1 MERRRS
7 TLRPY
12 EREMP
17 VYQYKAFDQAGKETT
32 GIVDASTPREAREK
46 LRGRSI
52 FVTDM
57 TAVKAGGGAGGKA
70 RSPKSAMVKTGADAG
85 QPADQVEEGLVQ
97 SAGLRQQLD
106 SLFAGRAREEL
117 TSVTRLLATL
127 LKAGIPLVA
136 SIQSLIAQ
144 VEDKYLGTVLRQV
157 RESVQGG
164 VSFAD
169 ALAMHPAL
177 FDALYVNMVRAGEA
191 AGALDQVL
199 KRLADFMQAQKRMKN
214 RVSAALTYPIIMIVM
229 GFGVVS
235 FLLAF
240 VVPKIVA
247 VVTKRGTP
255 LPLPTQ
261 ILLTIQGAFTQWWWL
276 GLIIIV
282 ALWIVYSAIVRTEK
296 GALARDT
303 WKLRVPFLGDL
314 FRKQSVARFATTF
327 STLLRSGIQA
337 TDCLKILANIVDN
350 KLLGKVLNEVR
361 ERIIEGTDISTPIKK
376 SRVFPPVV
384 GDMIAI
390 GEESGQL
397 EELLERIA
405 ETYDEEVDI
414 TSQKVTAMI
423 EPLIIIAMAAVVG
436 FIVLSVVLPLVQGF
450 KF

>member
-1 MERRRS
+1 
-7 TLRPY
+7 
-12 EREMP
+12 MP
-17 VYQYKAFDQAGKETT
+17 VYQYKAFDQAGNETT
-32 GIVDASTPREAREK
+32 GIIDASTPREAREK

-52 FVTDM
+52 FVTEM
-57 TAVKAGGGAGGKA
+57 VPVKGGRAKAPTKAGSKDVGL
-70 RSPKSAMVKTGADAG
+70 ADVMEEQG
-85 QPADQVEEGLVQ
+85 IVEG
-97 SAGLRQQLD
+97 AGLRQQLE
-106 SLFAGRAREEL
+106 SMFAGRARDEL
-117 TSVTRLLATL
+117 VSVTRLLATL
-127 LKAGIPLVA
+127 LKAGIPLVGA
-136 SIQSLIAQ
+136 IGSVIAQ
-144 VEDKYLGTVLRQV
+144 IEDKYLGTVMRQV

-177 FDALYVNMVRAGEA
+177 FDPLYVNMVRAGEA
-191 AGALDQVL
+191 SGALDEVL

-214 RVSAALTYPIIMIVM
+214 RVSAALTYPMIMMVM

-240 VVPKIVA
+240 VVPKIVN
-247 VVTKRGTP
+247 VVTKRGSV

-261 ILLTIQGAFTQWWWL
+261 LLLTIQRAFTSYWWVGALAAIVLWL
-276 GLIIIV
+276 
-282 ALWIVYSAIVRTEK
+282 VYSMIVRTEK

-303 WKLRVPFLGDL
+303 WKLRIPVVGDL

-327 STLLRSGIQA
+327 ATLLRSGVQA
-337 TDCLKILANIVDN
+337 TDCLKILANVVDN
-350 KLLGKVLNEVR
+350 KLLGKVLVEVR
-361 ERIIEGTDISTPIKK
+361 ERIIEGTDIATPIKR

-384 GDMIAI
+384 GDMIAV

-405 ETYDEEVDI
+405 EAYDEEVDI

-423 EPLIIIAMAAVVG
+423 EPLIIIVMAAIVG
-436 FIVLSVVLPLVQGF
+436 FIVLAVVLPLVQGF

>member
-1 MERRRS
+1 
-7 TLRPY
+7 
-12 EREMP
+12 MP
-17 VYQYKAFDQAGKETT
+17 VFQYKAFDHNGKETT

-46 LRGRSI
+46 LRGRNV

-57 TAVKAGGGAGGKA
+57 TPMKAAGRA
-70 RSPKSAMVKTGADAG
+70 PKTGKNAMTKAAADVGLADA
-85 QPADQVEEGLVQ
+85 VEEQGLVE
-97 SAGLRQQLD
+97 SAGLRQQLE
-106 SLFAGRAREEL
+106 SMFAGRARDEL
-117 TSVTRLLATL
+117 VSTTRLLATL
-127 LKAGIPLVA
+127 LKAGIPLVG
-136 SIQSLIAQ
+136 SLTSVIQQ
-144 VEDKYLGTVLRQV
+144 VEDKYLGTVMRQI

-177 FDALYVNMVRAGEA
+177 FDALYVNMIRAGEA

-214 RVSAALTYPIIMIVM
+214 RVSAALTYPIIMMVM
-229 GFGVVS
+229 GLGVVC
-235 FLLAF
+235 FLLGY

-255 LPLPTQ
+255 LPLPTK
-261 ILLTIQGAFTQWWWL
+261 ILLTIQEAFMSWWWVGL
-276 GLIIIV
+276 GGAIL
-282 ALWIVYSAIVRTEK
+282 AWLAYSVVVRTEK
-296 GALARDT
+296 GAMFRDT
-303 WKLRVPFLGDL
+303 WKLRLPIVGDL

-327 STLLRSGIQA
+327 ATLLRSGVQA
-337 TDCLKILANIVDN
+337 TDCLKILANVVDN
-350 KLLGKVLNEVR
+350 KLLGKVLVEVR
-361 ERIIEGTDISTPIKK
+361 ERIIEGTDIATPIKR

-384 GDMIAI
+384 GDMIAV

-423 EPLIIIAMAAVVG
+423 EPLIIVLMAAIVG
-436 FIVLSVVLPLVQGF
+436 FIVLAVVLPLVQGF

>member
-1 MERRRS
+1 
-7 TLRPY
+7 
-12 EREMP
+12 MP

-57 TAVKAGGGAGGKA
+57 VPVKGGGRAKSPGGGGKG
-70 RSPKSAMVKTGADAG
+70 AMTKAADVG
-85 QPADQVEEGLVQ
+85 LGDVMEEQGIVEG
-97 SAGLRQQLD
+97 AGLRQQLEAM
-106 SLFAGRAREEL
+106 FAGRARDEL
-117 TSVTRLLATL
+117 VSVTRLLATL
-127 LKAGIPLVA
+127 LKAGIPLVGA
-136 SIQSLIAQ
+136 IGSVIAQ
-144 VEDKYLGTVLRQV
+144 IEDKYLGTVMRQI

-164 VSFAD
+164 VAFAD

-177 FDALYVNMVRAGEA
+177 FDALYVNMIRAGEA

-214 RVSAALTYPIIMIVM
+214 RVSAALTYPLIMVVM

-247 VVTKRGTP
+247 VVTKRGSV

-261 ILLTIQGAFTQWWWL
+261 ILLTVQGAFMKYWWL
-276 GLIIIV
+276 GLIGGV
-282 ALWIVYSAIVRTEK
+282 VTWLVYSMIVRTEK
-296 GALARDT
+296 GALLRDT
-303 WKLRVPFLGDL
+303 WKLQVPIVGDL

-327 STLLRSGIQA
+327 ATLLRSGVQA
-337 TDCLKILANIVDN
+337 TDCLKILANVVDN
-350 KLLGKVLNEVR
+350 KLLGKVLVEVR
-361 ERIIEGTDISTPIKK
+361 ERIIEGTDIATPIKR

-384 GDMIAI
+384 GDMIAV

-423 EPLIIIAMAAVVG
+423 EPLIIVVMAAVVG
-436 FIVLSVVLPLVQGF
+436 FIVLAVVMPLVQGF